1 LSIRPALPTPYFL
14 ARPRA
19 PARAGLVAIM
29 EGNGMSWQL
38 LRVCERLA
46 AEGYLT
52 IAPDVFHRL
61 ADGHGVWEEA
71 YKSLRDED
79 ALSDIRECAALLRG
93 QGVRDVGIL
102 GFCMGGRLSYL
113 AAVSGVDLQAA
124 APFYGSGIDKLP
136 GEPSCPL
143 LAFFGA
149 RDEYVPAAQVDA
161 VRKRHPRDVIVYPEA
176 GHGFMRDGS
185 DSYHEPSAR
194 DAWKRLLDFLAA
206 NLGTGQRQQRVLNP
220 E

>member
-1 LSIRPALPTPYFL
+1 MSIEPALPTPYFL
-14 ARPRA
+14 ARPRGG
-19 PARAGLVAIM
+19 PRAGLIVIM

-46 AEGYLT
+46 VQGYLA

-61 ADGHGVWEEA
+61 ADGPGAWEEA
-71 YKSLRDED
+71 YRGLRDAD

-93 QGVRDVGIL
+93 QGVRKVGIL
-102 GFCMGGRLSYL
+102 GFCMGGRLTYL

-124 APFYGSGIDKLP
+124 APFYGAGIDKLL
-136 GEPSCPL
+136 GQPSCPL
-143 LAFFGA
+143 LALFGA
-149 RDEYVPAAQVDA
+149 RDEYVPAAQLAA
-161 VRKRHPRDVIVYPEA
+161 VRTRHPRDVIVYPEA

-185 DSYHEPSAR
+185 DSYHEASAR
-194 DAWKRLLDFLAA
+194 DAWQRLLDFLAA
-206 NLGTGQRQQRVLNP
+206 NLGPDQPARAPSP